1 MSQPPVFG
9 AGPDPLGPGP
19 AGPGEPAPMGPS
31 GLGPLGDIQVMAA
44 MLRRDGD
51 DIGSYV
57 RVLSETLSSA
67 LPAGLLDVDYDR
79 SLSDRLAGRPGR
91 PVRLVVHG
99 GEGDLELGESR
110 GRVVAEVRR
119 AVNGVVISRKQVGID
134 EWVVLLARELSTLAA
149 RDSRAQAA
157 LSALFAGG
165 F

>member
-1 MSQPPVFG
+1 MT
-9 AGPDPLGPGP
+9 
-19 AGPGEPAPMGPS
+19 PS
-31 GLGPLGDIQVMAA
+31 GLGPLGDIQLMAA

-57 RVLSETLSSA
+57 RILSTTLSSA
-67 LPAGLLDVDYDR
+67 LPPGLVDIDYDR
-79 SLSDRLAGRPGR
+79 NLADRLAGRPGR
-91 PVRLVVHG
+91 PVRVVLHG
-99 GEGDLELGESR
+99 ADGDLEIGESR

-119 AVNGVVISRKQVGID
+119 AVNGVVISRKQVGVD

-157 LSALFAGG
+157 LSALFSAG